1 MKTKELLLLA
11 LVFFAFLPLSGQS
24 VGNPDG
30 DQNRDRII
38 FGGSVHKPK
47 LIDVEPEGWYYCD
60 SRMLTIEFPTTG
72 FVPYT
77 LSISSE
83 LNTLD
88 YYITSPLTSVYIS
101 PEVVEVDVQLAT
113 DGGDLYYASFEATSN
128 TLSE

>member
-1 MKTKELLLLA
+1 MKLQFRLFMVILF
-11 LVFFAFLPLSGQS
+11 LVAPIII
-24 VGNPDG
+24 NADETDG
-30 DQNRDRII
+30 RKTRDAVI
-38 FGGSVHKPK
+38 FNGGRPHR
-47 LIDVEPEGWYYCD
+47 LVEDMPEGWYYCD
-60 SRMLTIEFPTTG
+60 TRMLTIEFPTAG

-88 YYITSPLTSVYIS
+88 YYVTSPLTSVYIS

-113 DGGDLYYASFEATSN
+113 DGGDLYYGSFEATSS

>member
-1 MKTKELLLLA
+1 MSMLLSVSA
-11 LVFFAFLPLSGQS
+11 QS
-24 VGNPDG
+24 VADPDG
-30 DQNRDRII
+30 NQNIDRII
-38 FGGSVHKPK
+38 FGGSCHKPK
-47 LIDVEPEGWYYCD
+47 LAEDMPEGWYYHD
-60 SRMLTIEFPTTG
+60 TRMLTIEFPTTG

-88 YYITSPLTSVYIS
+88 YYVTTPLTSVYIS

-113 DGGDLYYASFEATSN
+113 DGGDLYWGSFEATSS

>member
-1 MKTKELLLLA
+1 MKTLKTTMLLLLVFAA
-11 LVFFAFLPLSGQS
+11 LSFGNKPNGTKDERQIVLSGT
-24 VGNPDG
+24 GLRP
-30 DQNRDRII
+30 
-38 FGGSVHKPK
+38 H
-47 LIDVEPEGWYYCD
+47 LIDPTATYYI
-60 SRMLTIEFPTTG
+60 STRMLTIEFPTAG

-88 YYITSPLTSVYIS
+88 YYVTTPLTSVYIS

-113 DGGDLYYASFEATSN
+113 DGGDLYYGSFEATSN

>member
-1 MKTKELLLLA
+1 MKQTKTLILLLFLA
-11 LVFFAFLPLSGQS
+11 LASVVDGYAFDDIL
-24 VGNPDG
+24 GNPADKK
-30 DQNRDRII
+30 II
-38 FGGSVHKPK
+38 LAGTGMKPK
-47 LIDVEPEGWYYCD
+47 LADPDATYNEL
-60 SRMLTIEFPTTG
+60 SRMLTIEFPTAG

-113 DGGDLYYASFEATSN
+113 DGGDLYYGSFEATSS

>member
-1 MKTKELLLLA
+1 MKNVLILFVFAMLA
-11 LVFFAFLPLSGQS
+11 MGAWSQDIPNNPTTVERPVIFSGS
-24 VGNPDG
+24 G
-30 DQNRDRII
+30 
-38 FGGSVHKPK
+38 HKPK
-47 LIDVEPEGWYYCD
+47 LVEDMPEGWYYCD
-60 SRMLTIEFPTTG
+60 TRMLTIEFPTTG

-88 YYITSPLTSVYIS
+88 YYVTSPLTSVYIS

-113 DGGDLYYASFEATSN
+113 DGGDLYYGSFEATSS

>member
-1 MKTKELLLLA
+1 MKTIIKTSVIIIALLLA
-11 LVFFAFLPLSGQS
+11 LTSNANDDVNGRKNAEAVIFSGTH
-24 VGNPDG
+24 VP
-30 DQNRDRII
+30 R
-38 FGGSVHKPK
+38 
-47 LIDVEPEGWYYCD
+47 LVEDMPEGWYYCD
-60 SRMLTIEFPTTG
+60 TRMLTIEFPTTG

-113 DGGDLYYASFEATSN
+113 DGGDLYYGSFEATDYTSM
-128 TLSE
+128 E

>member
-1 MKTKELLLLA
+1 MKLQFRLFMVILF
-11 LVFFAFLPLSGQS
+11 LVAPIII
-24 VGNPDG
+24 NADETDG
-30 DQNRDRII
+30 RKTRDAVI
-38 FGGSVHKPK
+38 FNGGRPHK
-47 LIDVEPEGWYYCD
+47 LIEVQPEGWYYHD
-60 SRMLTIEFPTTG
+60 TRMLTIEFPTAG

-88 YYITSPLTSVYIS
+88 YYVTTPLTSVYIS

-113 DGGDLYYASFEATSN
+113 DGGDLYYGSFEATSN

>member
-1 MKTKELLLLA
+1 MKQLFRLSMFIFLLLA
-11 LVFFAFLPLSGQS
+11 PILANADDTNGLKT
-24 VGNPDG
+24 
-30 DQNRDRII
+30 RDAVI
-38 FGGSVHKPK
+38 FNGGRPHR
-47 LIDVEPEGWYYCD
+47 LIEVQPEGWYYYD
-60 SRMLTIEFPTTG
+60 TRMLTIEFPTAG

-113 DGGDLYYASFEATSN
+113 DGGDLYWGSFEATSN
-128 TLSE
+128 TSSE